1 MLYNKVVLAA
11 AAATAVNAQ
20 RPSDESICD
29 YYTTALL
36 KENTAENQATLLT
49 LVVNTVVIG
58 NYTEPNV
65 GIKVPG
71 ILAPGTVDGEDVNLM
86 PYFSGE
92 LATTNRGGNQGV
104 KVNFLDG
111 GAAEPLKKNMPA
123 DDDSSN
129 QYFLLTHLYQFFGS
143 LLGCSMQGMSGF
155 DAYMADPSMYEVHKF
170 MNLNLAENTYF
181 IQQVGMAAASFGVAE
196 EDVTTVGMALNSL
209 FNVRCAPPA
218 TAVKAQGPQL
228 QSICIDEKTCPLAD
242 NADCALYSG
251 QGGNSTTTT
260 TTTPTSSAMPTA
272 TGGNGDGGAAEPTSV
287 PGGAAVVH
295 GLGLGAL
302 VAAVAAFAL

>member
-71 ILAPGTVDGEDVNLM
+71 ILAPGAVDGEEVNLL

-92 LATTNRGGNQGV
+92 LATTNRGGSEGV

-111 GAAEPLKKNMPA
+111 GAAEPLKKNMPS
-123 DDDSSN
+123 DDEESN

-143 LLGCSMQGMSGF
+143 LLGCTMQGMSGF
-155 DAYMADPSMYEVHKF
+155 DAYTADPSMYEVHKF

-196 EDVTTVGMALNSL
+196 EDVTTVGTALNSL

-228 QSICIDEKTCPLAD
+228 QSICIDEETCPLAED
-242 NADCALYSG
+242 ANCALYSG
-251 QGGNSTTTT
+251 HGGNSTTT
-260 TTTPTSSAMPTA
+260 PTSSGMPTA
-272 TGGNGDGGAAEPTSV
+272 TGGNGDGGGAEPTAV
-287 PGGAAVVH
+287 PTDAAAVH

-302 VAAVAAFAL
+302 VAAVAALAL